1 MWNGSSTQ
9 YWTRC
14 KKVCAEFRI
23 RFLIRGLLIGL
34 VRAYQRLVSPF
45 FPASCRFIPSCSEYT
60 LQALFTHGIF
70 RGLGLALWRIL
81 RCHPLARGGY
91 DPVPENRRQ
100 DVKQCTVSEKTM
112 TNS

>member
-1 MWNGSSTQ
+1 M
-9 YWTRC
+9 
-14 KKVCAEFRI
+14 
-23 RFLIRGLLIGL
+23 RGLLIGL

-60 LQALFTHGIF
+60 LQALSSHGIF
-70 RGLGLALWRIL
+70 RGLGLALLRIL

-91 DPVPENRRQ
+91 DPVPQDRWQ
-100 DVKQCTVSEKTM
+100 DVQHSTVAEKTI